1 MSKQNIE
8 IISPFRT
15 GFTCRCPGCG
25 KGKLYS
31 GLLNVA
37 DKCEVCGL
45 DLGAEDSGDGPAV
58 FVILSLG
65 FVIVG
70 LALWVEFAFSP
81 PLWVH
86 PVLWFPTILGGSII
100 LLRVFKSTLISL
112 QFHHKAG
119 VGVVDDTSSRNTS
132 E

>member
-1 MSKQNIE
+1 MSDQETQIV
-8 IISPFRT
+8 SPFRA

-31 GLLNVA
+31 GLLTVA
-37 DKCEVCGL
+37 DRCDVCDL
-45 DLGAEDSGDGPAV
+45 DLSAEDAGDGPAV
-58 FVILSLG
+58 FVILLLG

-70 LALWVEFAFSP
+70 LAIWVEFTLSP

-86 PVLWFPTILGGSII
+86 PLLWFPMILGGSVL
-100 LLRVFKSTLISL
+100 LLRVFKAILIAL

-119 VGVVDDTSSRNTS
+119 QEISRTKEDGPGV
-132 E
+132 

>member
-1 MSKQNIE
+1 MSEQNTE

-37 DKCEVCGL
+37 DSCDTCGL
-45 DLGAEDSGDGPAV
+45 DLRAEDSGDGPAV
-58 FVILSLG
+58 FVILILG
-65 FVIVG
+65 FIVVG
-70 LALWVEFAFSP
+70 LAAWVEFTFSP

-86 PVLWFPTILGGSII
+86 PVLWFPVILGGSVF
-100 LLRVFKSTLISL
+100 LLRIFKATLIAL
-112 QFHHKAG
+112 QFQHKAG
-119 VGVVDDTSSRNTS
+119 TGVRDNADDSDPT
-132 E
+132 

>member
-1 MSKQNIE
+1 MSETDKNTV
-8 IISPFRT
+8 SPFRA

-31 GLLNVA
+31 GLLKVA
-37 DKCEVCGL
+37 DKCEICSL

-58 FVILSLG
+58 FVILILG

-70 LALWVEFAFSP
+70 LAVWVEFAFSP
-81 PLWVH
+81 PLWFH
-86 PVLWFPTILGGSII
+86 PVLWFPTILAGSIF

-119 VGVVDDTSSRNTS
+119 VGVVDDTSSHNAS